1 MQMLVHDLAFL
12 RCRYLDRR
20 KQKLPRDGPFRR
32 DGRGRTPPQA
42 TLQQS
47 RLSTEGACSS
57 QFLDSV
63 ADHPSISKA
72 QACQSSNVIPHT
84 RGPAVGHIGVAANA
98 GTLVVNKTEDDGSKH
113 TLRWAILENNANGGG
128 NRIQISPTG
137 NPHKDWV
144 IQVNSLLPAI
154 KGPAVIE
161 GKSRG
166 TTTAP
171 K

>member
-1 MQMLVHDLAFL
+1 LPITRQFRKRKRANRRTLSRTLAGL
-12 RCRYLDRR
+12 
-20 KQKLPRDGPFRR
+20 
-32 DGRGRTPPQA
+32 
-42 TLQQS
+42 
-47 RLSTEGACSS
+47 LSVT
-57 QFLDSV
+57 
-63 ADHPSISKA
+63 
-72 QACQSSNVIPHT
+72 
-84 RGPAVGHIGVAANA
+84 IGVAANA